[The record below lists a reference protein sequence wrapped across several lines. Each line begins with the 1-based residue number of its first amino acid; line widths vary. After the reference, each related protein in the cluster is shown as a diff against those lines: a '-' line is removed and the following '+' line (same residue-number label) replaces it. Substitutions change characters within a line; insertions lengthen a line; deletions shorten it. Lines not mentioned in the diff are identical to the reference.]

1 MWYVNG
7 ILYGLFFG
15 GSICFILTMWYV
27 NVNKIFWTKIKT
39 TKFYINYVNQGEQ
52 GLKGDAFTCFILTM
66 WYVNYFPNDSSLVKS
81 YRNKIIRKEFYGDYK
96 VISRKFRISEVK
108 VRNIINLKDL

>member
-1 MWYVNG
+1 MWYVNALVTR
-7 ILYGLFFG
+7 IKKSDVL
-15 GSICFILTMWYV
+15 CFILTMWYV
-27 NVNKIFWTKIKT
+27 NSVTLSCLASI
-39 TKFYINYVNQGEQ
+39 Q
-52 GLKGDAFTCFILTM
+52 LRFILTM

-81 YRNKIIRKEFYGDYK
+81 NRNKIIRKEFDGDYK

>member
-15 GSICFILTMWYV
+15 GSI
-27 NVNKIFWTKIKT
+27 
-39 TKFYINYVNQGEQ
+39 
-52 GLKGDAFTCFILTM
+52 CFILTM

>member
-1 MWYVNG
+1 
-7 ILYGLFFG
+7 
-15 GSICFILTMWYV
+15 
-27 NVNKIFWTKIKT
+27 
-39 TKFYINYVNQGEQ
+39 
-52 GLKGDAFTCFILTM
+52 M

-81 YRNKIIRKEFYGDYK
+81 NRNKIIRKEFDGDYK